1 MSDTVISAITDLPR
15 TTVTDGVD
23 LYREIHKGLRHAL
36 FDVTFRAGRL
46 DVSDDESIVGLL
58 AESRQVVDLLRG
70 HHQHEEQL
78 LLEGLIEA
86 HASAAV
92 GPIHDEHRLLSER
105 LDRFAA
111 RADELAA
118 AATDARSAIA
128 HEYYLEL
135 AAFTAAYLVHLDV
148 EERVVMPALA
158 AACDDAEL
166 GRVQGAILA
175 SIRPEQQ
182 AVGLTMMLPA
192 LNPVERAAMV
202 GRIRMTAP
210 HEGFARV
217 QKIAA
222 HVLTAVEYERLGI
235 TDV

>member
-1 MSDTVISAITDLPR
+1 MNDTTITDVPR
-15 TTVTDGVD
+15 TAVTGGVD
-23 LYREIHKGLRHAL
+23 LYRDIHKGLRHAL

-46 DVSDDESIVGLL
+46 DVGDDECMVGLL
-58 AESRQVVDLLRG
+58 VESRQMIDLLRG

-86 HASAAV
+86 HAPAAV
-92 GPIHDEHRLLSER
+92 GPIHDEHHKLAVR
-105 LDRFAA
+105 LDRLAA

-118 AATDARSAIA
+118 TATDVRSAIA

-135 AAFTAAYLVHLDV
+135 AAFTAAYLAHLDV

-166 GRVQGAILA
+166 GRVQGAVLA

-182 AVGLTMMLPA
+182 AVGLSVMLPA
-192 LNPVERAAMV
+192 LNPVERAEMV

-210 HEGFARV
+210 PEAFAGVRKTAARV
-217 QKIAA
+217 
-222 HVLTAVEYERLGI
+222 LTTVEYARLGI

>member
-1 MSDTVISAITDLPR
+1 MSDTAITDLPR
-15 TTVTDGVD
+15 TTVTSGVD
-23 LYREIHKGLRHAL
+23 LYRDIHKGLRHAL
-36 FDVTFRAGRL
+36 FDVTFQAGRL
-46 DVSDDESIVGLL
+46 DVGDDECIGGLL
-58 AESRQVVDLLRG
+58 AESRQMIDLLRG

-92 GPIHDEHRLLSER
+92 GPIHDEHHILAEC
-105 LDRFAA
+105 LDQLAA

-118 AATDARSAIA
+118 TSTGARSAIA

-135 AAFTAAYLVHLDV
+135 AAFTGAYLAHLDV

-158 AACDDAEL
+158 AECDDAEL
-166 GRVQGAILA
+166 GRTQGAILA

-182 AVGLTMMLPA
+182 AVGLTVMLPA
-192 LNPVERAAMV
+192 LNPVERAVMV
-202 GRIRMTAP
+202 GRIRVTAP
-210 HEGFARV
+210 PEAFAGVR
-217 QKIAA
+217 KIAE
-222 HVLTAVEYERLGI
+222 HVLTPVEYARLGI